1 MKLAHIGS
9 HEIRMMEMWQLLR
22 LGCLARMTVPAMVLT
37 SSGGALHVS
46 TKTNVGKRQTINDK
60 R

>member
-1 MKLAHIGS
+1 
-9 HEIRMMEMWQLLR
+9 MWQLLR

-37 SSGGALHVS
+37 SSGGALHVIS

>member
-1 MKLAHIGS
+1 
-9 HEIRMMEMWQLLR
+9 MWQLLR

-60 R
+60 RQ